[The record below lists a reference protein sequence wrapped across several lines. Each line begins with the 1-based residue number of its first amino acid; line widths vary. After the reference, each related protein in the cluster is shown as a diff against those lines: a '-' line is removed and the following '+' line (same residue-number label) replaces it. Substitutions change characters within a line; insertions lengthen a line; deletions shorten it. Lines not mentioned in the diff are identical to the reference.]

1 MILRLIFYAV
11 VFYAIYYA
19 LKGLFGSI
27 SKQMGGGRAE
37 GEEIADDEMVACPE
51 CGTYFPT
58 GIGVP
63 RRLRRENQLLCGEEC
78 AQKFAERGGPPPEE
92 SPPGG

>member
-1 MILRLIFYAV
+1 MILRIIFYAI

-27 SKQMGGGRAE
+27 SKQMNGERAE
-37 GEEIADDEMVACPE
+37 EGEAADDEMVACPE

-58 GIGVP
+58 GIGVS
-63 RRLRRENQLLCGEEC
+63 RRLGRGSHLLCGDEC
-78 AQKFAERGGPPPEE
+78 AQKFAERGGPPPD
-92 SPPGG
+92 